1 MSNFSRRNMLKRSG
15 ALVGGAMLIGTK
27 LVQARN
33 TTAEVVESP
42 FSYCLNVSTIR
53 GQELGV
59 EGEIDLA
66 GKAGY
71 DGIEIWINGLQRY
84 IEKGGKLK
92 DLSSRIKNWGLKVE
106 NAIGFAQ
113 WIVDDEEVRKNAIEQ
128 LKREMDMLA
137 QLGCMRIAAPPA
149 GATDTPGLN
158 LDHAAERY
166 HTILELGS
174 VMGVIPQL
182 EVWGFSQNLHKL
194 SQVLYVASEAG
205 HPKARILPD
214 IYHLYKGDS
223 DFDGLKLIHGTA
235 IEIFHINDY
244 PASPSREEMNDS
256 HRVFPGL
263 GVAPV
268 SDVLRTLVLSGGT
281 KVLSLELFNRDYWK
295 EDAYIIALKGLQSMK
310 AAVRM
315 AMNGQ

>member
-15 ALVGGAMLIGTK
+15 ALVGSAMLIGTEW
-27 LVQARN
+27 VQARY
-33 TTAEVVESP
+33 TTEKMVNSP

-59 EGEIDLA
+59 EGEIDIA

-71 DGIEIWINGLQRY
+71 DGIEIWINEVEQFL
-84 IEKGGKLK
+84 KSGGKLK
-92 DLSSRIKNWGLKVE
+92 DLARRINDWGLKVE

-113 WIVDDEEVRKNAIEQ
+113 WIVDDEEVRKLAIEQ

-137 QLGCMRIAAPPA
+137 QLGCTRIAAPPA

-166 HTILELGS
+166 QVILELGS
-174 VMGVIPQL
+174 VMSVIPQL

-205 HPKARILPD
+205 HPQARILPD
-214 IYHLYKGDS
+214 IYHLYKGGS
-223 DFDGLKLIHGTA
+223 DFDGLKLINGAA
-235 IEIFHINDY
+235 IEIFHMNDY

-263 GVAPV
+263 GIAPISYV
-268 SDVLRTLVLSGGT
+268 IRTMAASGGN
-281 KVLSLELFNRDYWK
+281 KVLSLELFNRTYWR
-295 EDAYIIALKGLQSMK
+295 EDAYIVALKGLQSMK
-310 AAVRM
+310 AAVRK
-315 AMNGQ
+315 ALQT